1 MANPADLDKLKAR
14 IQALRAK
21 TIANGC
27 TEDEALSAAA
37 KVAELLDRYE
47 LSLSD
52 VELRA
57 SLCAQPVFETH
68 RKKRIPLE
76 DCIGAIA
83 QFCDC
88 RVWREKNAAGES
100 SFVFF
105 GLPADVEV
113 AHYLAELIDG
123 AVRAELGRFKTSA
136 DYCRFRHQERH
147 LANASFALGMVTS
160 IADRLVAMKTER
172 DQVNASTRRGLVVL
186 KTSVVDAEFDKLDLK
201 IRTQRSASRMV
212 SVTAYE
218 AGGAAGASLAIN
230 PGLGGA
236 SRGR

>member
-1 MANPADLDKLKAR
+1 MANPAELDKLKLR

-37 KVAELLDRYE
+37 KVAELLDRHD

-57 SLCAQPVFETH
+57 SPCERRVFETH

-83 QFCDC
+83 HFCDC

-100 SFVFF
+100 SYVFF
-105 GLPADVEV
+105 GLGADVEV

-123 AVRAELGRFKTSA
+123 AVRAGRSALEALGLHPYDAELQVRGFVANDQKA
-136 DYCRFRHQERH
+136 MLNLAEVYKIDVPAHENEDYVKRTREYIDQQER
-147 LANASFALGMVTS
+147 AMQLGS
-160 IADRLVAMKTER
+160 KAFSSRLER
-172 DQVNASTRRGLVVL
+172 GWAPPTIDDVRA
-186 KTSVVDAEFDKLDLK
+186 A
-201 IRTQRSASRMV
+201 
-212 SVTAYE
+212 E
-218 AGGAAGASLAIN
+218 AGGSEKD
-230 PGLGGA
+230 
-236 SRGR
+236 R